1 MALLLIPADAKGITR
16 RDYLTV
22 HGASASEV
30 YFENVAVGAE
40 HVLNVLSR
48 LKEQTR
54 SNEPVHTHLNL
65 SRPSQANVDRY
76 DRLRSQQMSGQE
88 VSHA

>member
-1 MALLLIPADAKGITR
+1 MKRLKFGCKFPSKWLSFQSQST
-16 RDYLTV
+16 
-22 HGASASEV
+22 
-30 YFENVAVGAE
+30 
-40 HVLNVLSR
+40 VLSR

-65 SRPSQANVDRY
+65 SRPSQAHVDRY